1 MKTFYLV
8 LKILAAVAAVAGL
21 VFVIV
26 KYGDKIVAWAKG
38 LIGRFSRKNSC
49 EMCNDECFEDEMG
62 DLDDEIVAG
71 DNDFEG

>member
-38 LIGRFSRKNSC
+38 LVRRNKDIYNF
-49 EMCNDECFEDEMG
+49 DEF
-62 DLDDEIVAG
+62 DDEFDYDAMEEAAEA
-71 DNDFEG
+71 EG